1 MEKDSFSGL
10 LKRGRTGYTISPRY
24 GISSPTPF
32 QQPFFFLLTSFACL
46 VTIGLLQSCNRVEKP
61 AAIAKLADKLPET
74 VDYNLH
80 VKPILSDK
88 CFFCHGPDKNSQ
100 KAGLELA
107 TPEGAMAAL
116 KKAKGKHAI
125 VPGDLANSEVY
136 HRIITADEHEMMPPK
151 ASNRVLSD
159 YEKAVLIKW
168 IEQGAEYK
176 PHWAL
181 IKPQKLDLPTVTD
194 ARWPK
199 NGIDNFVLQK
209 MEEKG
214 LKPAPEADKETLL
227 RRVSLDLTGLPPT
240 LAELDAFLADTS
252 PNAYEKVVNRL
263 LESPHYGEKMAVDW
277 LDLARYADTHGY
289 TVDRY
294 RPMWPWRDWVIKSFN
309 QNQPFSQFLTWQL
322 AGDLLPQ
329 PSREQRL
336 ATGFNRNHS
345 QNTEGGIINEEFR
358 VEYVADRTNTLGT
371 AMLGITVECARCHD
385 HKFDPISQKDYYS
398 LFAFF
403 NNVDE
408 AGQISWDDAMPV
420 PTMLLSE
427 KKQDSLLT
435 FIDTKIKSAETAL
448 NQTKQAEQTAFTQWQ
463 ANTGNNIAFD
473 LRKGLQARFTFD
485 KLVDGKFVSDVS
497 STDKGTVLEPV
508 LAAGKFGQAFHSNG
522 DDILNL
528 GKVGVFNRSQPF
540 SIGVWVNIPNN
551 LNKGVILHKGQGDIL
566 YNFRGYFLNIRDGK
580 AELLMA
586 HTWPYNSIIKV
597 SQQRLP
603 KQTWVQLTMT
613 YDGSS
618 KASGLKLYIDGK
630 EAAMVTEKDNLYKDI
645 IWPKGKHMGKDQPG
659 LQVGADMRGTGFKNG
674 LVDEL
679 VVYSRELTAPEVALL
694 PISTGV
700 TSPIPVKKPD
710 TKTLFPYYLAN
721 VSASYQHQRDELL
734 KLRAERNRVVEEI
747 PEIMVM
753 EDMKTP
759 RPTYLLKRGVYDAHG
774 ERVRPDVPASILP
787 FSPEFP
793 RNRLGLAKWLL
804 HPDNPLTARVVVN
817 RYWQTYFGTG
827 LQKSSNNFG
836 NQGGLPTHPELL
848 DWLAINFRESGWNV
862 KAMQKLIVLSATY
875 RQSSRG
881 TREGLAKDPENT
893 WLSRGPLSRLTAEM
907 IRDNALAASGLLST
921 KMGGPSVKPYQPEG
935 LWAVNSE
942 TYEQDKGEGL
952 YRRSLYT
959 FWRRTNPPPSMNTFD
974 APSRSYCVVQRQ
986 KTSTPLQALILL
998 NDPQFV
1004 EAAKVVAERSMSQ
1017 SKPLPDRLMEVFRL
1031 LTSRKPRPKE
1041 LAILTR
1047 LYEQEYQTFRK
1058 SPAKMQGWLQAGEH
1072 KSTGISDLPALAA
1085 GAVVASTVMNSEA
1098 FVTKH

>member
-1 MEKDSFSGL
+1 MTGL
-10 LKRGRTGYTISPRY
+10 SVIMLMPG
-24 GISSPTPF
+24 
-32 QQPFFFLLTSFACL
+32 
-46 VTIGLLQSCNRVEKP
+46 CNRVEKP
-61 AAIAKLADKLPET
+61 VAITQLADKLPET

-107 TPEGAMAAL
+107 TREGALAAL

-125 VPGDLANSEVY
+125 VPGDLAHSEVY

-181 IKPQKLDLPTVTD
+181 IKPQKQVLPVVNDT
-194 ARWPK
+194 RWPK
-199 NGIDNFVLQK
+199 NEIDYFTLSK

-214 LKPAPEADKETLL
+214 LKPSPEADKETLL

-240 LAELDAFLADTS
+240 LAEIDAFLADTS

-263 LESPHYGEKMAVDW
+263 LQSPHYGEKMAVDW

-294 RPMWPWRDWVIKSFN
+294 RAMWPWRDWVIQAFN
-309 QNQPFSQFLTWQL
+309 RNQPFSQFITWQL

-329 PSREQRL
+329 ATREQRL

-345 QNTEGGIINEEFR
+345 QNMEGGIINEEFR

-371 AMLGITVECARCHD
+371 AMLGMTVECARCHD

-408 AGQISWDDAMPV
+408 VGQISWDDAMPV

-427 KKQDSLLT
+427 KKQDSLLA
-435 FIDTKIKSAETAL
+435 FIDTNLKTAENAL
-448 NQTKQAEQTAFTQWQ
+448 AQTKQNEQKVFDQWR
-463 ANTGNNIAFD
+463 ATVGSTVTFD
-473 LRKGLQARFTFD
+473 PRKGLQARFTFD
-485 KLVDGKFVSDVS
+485 NLVKGRFVSAVNPKDS
-497 STDKGTVLEPV
+497 GTVVDPV
-508 LAAGKFGQAFHSNG
+508 LAAGKMGQAFRSNG

-528 GKVGVFNRSQPF
+528 GKVGIFHRAQPF
-540 SIGVWVNIPNN
+540 SIGVWVNIPKD

-566 YNFRGYFLNIRDGK
+566 YNFRGYFLNVRDGK

-586 HTWPYNSIIKV
+586 HTWPYNSIV
-597 SQQRLP
+597 RLSQRPLP
-603 KQTWVQLTMT
+603 KQKWIHLTMT

-618 KASGLKLYIDGK
+618 KANGLKLYVDGR
-630 EAAMVTEKDNLYKDI
+630 ETALTTEKDNLYKDI
-645 IWPKGKHMGKDQPG
+645 IWPNGKYLGKEQPG

-679 VVYSRELTAPEVALL
+679 VVYNRELTAPEIALL
-694 PISTGV
+694 AQSAGATAPTAL
-700 TSPIPVKKPD
+700 PD
-710 TKTLFPYYLAN
+710 PKLLLPYYLAN
-721 VSASYQHQRDELL
+721 VSVPYQKKRDELL
-734 KLRAERNRVVEEI
+734 KLRAERNHVVEDI

-753 EDMKTP
+753 EEMKTP
-759 RPTYLLKRGVYDAHG
+759 RPTYLLKRGVYDVHG
-774 ERVRPDVPASILP
+774 PRVRPDVPASILP
-787 FSPEFP
+787 FPSEFP

-836 NQGGLPTHPELL
+836 NQGSVPTHPELL
-848 DWLAINFRESGWNV
+848 DWLAITFRSDGWNM
-862 KAMQKLIVLSATY
+862 KAMQKLIVMSATY
-875 RQSSRG
+875 RQSSRA
-881 TREGLAKDPENT
+881 TRERLEKDPENL
-893 WLSRGPLSRLTAEM
+893 WLARGPSSRLTAEM
-907 IRDNALAASGLLST
+907 MRDNALAASGLLSQ

-935 LWAVNSE
+935 LWAVNSAV
-942 TYEQDKGEGL
+942 YEPDKGEGL

-986 KTSTPLQALILL
+986 KTSTPLQALVLL

-1004 EAAKVVAERSMSQ
+1004 EAAKVVAERTFTQQKS
-1017 SKPLPDRLMEVFRL
+1017 LPDQLTQVFRL
-1031 LTSRKPRPKE
+1031 LTNRKPIPKE
-1041 LAILTR
+1041 LTILTK
-1047 LYEQEYQTFRK
+1047 LYGQEYQKFRK
-1058 SPAKMQGWLQAGEH
+1058 SPAKMQGWLHAGEH
-1072 KSTGISDLPALAA
+1072 TSTTITDLPALAA
-1085 GAVVASTVMNSEA
+1085 SSVVASTVMNSEA

>member
-1 MEKDSFSGL
+1 MEQVMRTTLCRLCL
-10 LKRGRTGYTISPRY
+10 LLAGFG
-24 GISSPTPF
+24 
-32 QQPFFFLLTSFACL
+32 A
-46 VTIGLLQSCNRVEKP
+46 IGLMPGCRHVDKP
-61 AAIAKLADKLPET
+61 TAIVQLADKLPET

-88 CFFCHGPDKNSQ
+88 CFLCHGPDKNSQ

-107 TPEGAMAAL
+107 TREGALAAL
-116 KKAKGKHAI
+116 KKAKHKHAI
-125 VPGDLANSEVY
+125 VPGDLANSEVF
-136 HRIITADEHEMMPPK
+136 HRIVTADQQEMMPPK

-181 IKPQKLDLPTVTD
+181 IKPQKPALPTVKNT
-194 ARWPK
+194 RWPR
-199 NGIDNFVLQK
+199 NEIDYFTLSK

-214 LKPAPEADKETLL
+214 LKPSPEADKETLL

-240 LAELDAFLADTS
+240 LEEIDTFLADSS
-252 PNAYEKVVNRL
+252 PNAYEKVVDRL
-263 LESPHYGEKMAVDW
+263 LQSPQYGEKMAVDW

-294 RPMWPWRDWVIKSFN
+294 RPMWPWRDWVIQAFN
-309 QNQPFSQFLTWQL
+309 QNMPFSQFLTWQL

-329 PSREQRL
+329 PTREQRL

-345 QNTEGGIINEEFR
+345 QNAEGGIINEEYR
-358 VEYVADRTNTLGT
+358 VEYVADRTNTVGT
-371 AMLGITVECARCHD
+371 AMLGMTVECARCHD
-385 HKFDPISQKDYYS
+385 HKFDPISQQDYYS

-408 AGQISWDDAMPV
+408 VGQISWDDAMPV
-420 PTMLLSE
+420 PTMLLSTT
-427 KKQDSLLT
+427 KQDSLLR
-435 FIDTKIKSAETAL
+435 FIDTKLKRAEKAL
-448 NQTKQAEQTAFTQWQ
+448 SETKQAEQRAFEQWQ
-463 ANTGNNIAFD
+463 TSVGNPVTFD
-473 LRKGLQARFTFD
+473 PRKGLQARFTFD
-485 KLVDGKFVSDVS
+485 KLVNGQFVNEVS
-497 STDKGTVLEPV
+497 AADKGKVADPV
-508 LAAGKFGQAFHSNG
+508 LAAGKAGQAFRSNG

-528 GKVGVFNRSQPF
+528 GKVGIFHRAQPF
-540 SIGVWVNIPNN
+540 SVGVWVNIPKD

-586 HTWPYNSIIKV
+586 HTWPYNSLVRV
-597 SQQRLP
+597 SRQPLP
-603 KQTWVQLTMT
+603 KQTWVHLTMT

-618 KASGLKLYIDGK
+618 RANGLKLYVDGN
-630 EAAMVTEKDNLYKDI
+630 ETAMVTEKDNLYKDI
-645 IWPKGKHMGKDQPG
+645 IWPKGKHLGKDQPG

-679 VVYSRELTAPEVALL
+679 VVYNRELTAPEVALL
-694 PISTGV
+694 PKLVGTMAPR
-700 TSPIPVKKPD
+700 PIRLPD
-710 TKTLFPYYLAN
+710 ANSLFPYYLAN
-721 VSASYQHQRDELL
+721 VSVPYQQKRDELQ
-734 KLRAERNRVVEEI
+734 KLRTERNRLVEDV
-747 PEIMVM
+747 PEMMVM

-759 RPTYLLKRGVYDAHG
+759 RATHLLKRGAYDAPG
-774 ERVRPDVPASILP
+774 KRVRPDVPASILP

-804 HPDNPLTARVVVN
+804 HPNNPLTARVVVN

-827 LQKSSNNFG
+827 LQKTANDFG
-836 NQGGLPTHPELL
+836 NQGSLPSHPELL
-848 DWLAINFRESGWNV
+848 DWLAIKFRESVGWDM

-875 RQSSRG
+875 RQSSRA
-881 TREGLAKDPENT
+881 TRALLQKDPENV
-893 WLSRGPLSRLTAEM
+893 WLARGPMARLSAEM
-907 IRDNALAASGLLST
+907 IRDNALAASGLLA
-921 KMGGPSVKPYQPEG
+921 KKLGGPSVKPYQPEG
-935 LWAVNSE
+935 LWAVNSAV
-942 TYEQDKGEGL
+942 YEPDKGEGL

-959 FWRRTNPPPSMNTFD
+959 FWRRTNPPPSMSTFD

-986 KTSTPLQALILL
+986 KTSTPLQALVLL

-1004 EAAKVVAERSMSQ
+1004 EAARVVAERSFAQ
-1017 SKPLPDRLMEVFRL
+1017 HKPLLHQLTQVFRL
-1031 LTSRKPRPKE
+1031 LTSRKPTPKE
-1041 LAILTR
+1041 LTILTR
-1047 LYEQEYQTFRK
+1047 LYEQKYQLFTKNR
-1058 SPAKMQGWLQAGEH
+1058 AKMQGWLQAGEH
-1072 KSTGISDLPALAA
+1072 KPTGIDDLPALAA

>member
-1 MEKDSFSGL
+1 ML
-10 LKRGRTGYTISPRY
+10 TNIHQLKL
-24 GISSPTPF
+24 
-32 QQPFFFLLTSFACL
+32 FFLSLPGFGL
-46 VTIGLLQSCNRVEKP
+46 IVLLQSCHHVDKP
-61 AAIAKLADKLPET
+61 AAITQLSDQLPET

-107 TPEGAMAAL
+107 TREGALAAL
-116 KKAKGKHAI
+116 KKAKDKHAI
-125 VPGDLANSEVY
+125 VPGDLANSEIY
-136 HRIITADEHEMMPPK
+136 HRIVTADEHDMMPPK
-151 ASNRVLSD
+151 ASNRVLSN
-159 YEKAVLIKW
+159 YEKAILIKW

-194 ARWPK
+194 TRWPR
-199 NGIDNFVLQK
+199 NPIDYFVLHK

-214 LKPAPEADKETLL
+214 LKPSPEADKETLL

-240 LAELDAFLADTS
+240 LEEIDAFLADTS

-263 LESPHYGEKMAVDW
+263 IQSPHYGEKMAVDW
-277 LDLARYADTHGY
+277 LDLSRYADTHGY

-294 RPMWPWRDWVIKSFN
+294 RPMWPWRDWVIQAFN
-309 QNQPFSQFLTWQL
+309 RNQPFDQFVTWQL
-322 AGDLLPQ
+322 AGDLLPHRTVGD
-329 PSREQRL
+329 PVYREQRL

-345 QNTEGGIINEEFR
+345 QNMEGGIINEEFR

-371 AMLGITVECARCHD
+371 AMLGMTVECARCHD

-420 PTMLLSE
+420 PTMLLSD
-427 KKQDSLLT
+427 KKQDSLLA
-435 FIDTKIKSAETAL
+435 FIDTKIRSAENTL
-448 NQTKQAEQTAFTQWQ
+448 SQTARAERNAFEQWQ
-463 ANTGNNIAFD
+463 TQVGKNVTFNAQ
-473 LRKGLQARFTFD
+473 KGLQAHFTFD

-497 STDKGTVLEPV
+497 TADKGSVVDPV
-508 LAAGKFGQAFHSNG
+508 LTSGKFGQAFQSNG

-528 GKVGVFNRSQPF
+528 GKVGIFNRAQPF
-540 SIGVWVNIPNN
+540 SIGVWVNVPKD
-551 LNKGVILHKGQGDIL
+551 LKKGVILHKGQGDIL
-566 YNFRGYFLNIRDGK
+566 YNFRGYFLNVRDGK

-586 HTWPYNSIIKV
+586 HTWPYNSLGKV
-597 SQQRLP
+597 SRQLLPTQR
-603 KQTWVQLTMT
+603 WIHLTLT

-618 KASGLKLYIDGK
+618 KASGLKLYLDGK
-630 EAAMVTEKDNLYKDI
+630 EMEMVTEKDNLYKDI
-645 IWPKGKHMGKDQPG
+645 IWPQGKHLGKDQPG
-659 LQVGADMRGTGFKNG
+659 LQIGADMRGAGFKNG

-679 VVYSRELTAPEVALL
+679 VVYNRELTSPEVGLL
-694 PISTGV
+694 AQSGISSNPSVAEFPTANV
-700 TSPIPVKKPD
+700 
-710 TKTLFPYYLAN
+710 LFPYYLAN
-721 VSASYQHQRDELL
+721 VSVSYHHQRNELQ
-734 KLRAERNRVVEEI
+734 KLRTERNRVAEAI

-759 RPTYLLKRGVYDAHG
+759 RATYLLKRGVYDAHA
-774 ERVRPDVPASILP
+774 ERVRPDVPATILP
-787 FSPEFP
+787 FSPDFP

-827 LQKSSNNFG
+827 LQKSANNFG

-848 DWLAINFRESGWNV
+848 DWLAVTFREGVGGASPWNI
-862 KAMQKLIVLSATY
+862 KAIQKLIVMSATY
-875 RQSSRG
+875 RQSSRA
-881 TREGLAKDPENT
+881 TQEGLLKDPENT
-893 WLSRGPLSRLTAEM
+893 WLARGPMFRLTAEM

-921 KMGGPSVKPYQPEG
+921 KLGGPSVKPYQPEG
-935 LWAVNSE
+935 LWAVNSAV
-942 TYEQDKGEGL
+942 YEQDKGENL

-1004 EAAKVVAERSMSQ
+1004 EAAKVVAERSFAQQASL
-1017 SKPLPDRLMEVFRL
+1017 SDRLTYAFRL
-1031 LTSRKPRPKE
+1031 LTGRKPTAKE
-1041 LAILTR
+1041 IAILAR
-1047 LYEQEYQTFRK
+1047 LYDLEYQKFVK
-1058 SPAKMQGWLQAGEH
+1058 NPAKMKGWIQAGEY
-1072 KSTGISDLPALAA
+1072 KLVGNQNPPALAA
-1085 GAVVASTVMNSEA
+1085 GAVVASTIMNSEA
-1098 FVTKH
+1098 FITKH

>member
-1 MEKDSFSGL
+1 MSQSGL
-10 LKRGRTGYTISPRY
+10 L
-24 GISSPTPF
+24 
-32 QQPFFFLLTSFACL
+32 LLAGSLCFCATVL
-46 VTIGLLQSCNRVEKP
+46 MQSCGRVEKP
-61 AAIAKLADKLPET
+61 AAIVQLANKLPET

-107 TPEGAMAAL
+107 TREGALAAL
-116 KKAKGKHAI
+116 KKAKDKHAI
-125 VPGDLANSEVY
+125 VPGDLAHSEVY
-136 HRIITADEHEMMPPK
+136 QRIITADEHEMMPPK

-159 YEKAVLIKW
+159 YEKAILIKW

-181 IKPQKLDLPTVTD
+181 IKPQKSALPTVKDT
-194 ARWPK
+194 RWPK
-199 NGIDNFVLQK
+199 NEIDFFTLSK
-209 MEEKG
+209 LEEKG
-214 LKPAPEADKETLL
+214 FKPAPEADKETLL

-240 LAELDAFLADTS
+240 LEETDAFLADHS

-263 LESPHYGEKMAVDW
+263 LKSPHYGEKMAVDW

-294 RPMWPWRDWVIKSFN
+294 RPMWPWRDWVIQAFN
-309 QNQPFSQFLTWQL
+309 QNRPFSQFLTWQL
-322 AGDLLPQ
+322 AGDLLPRHTGDSI
-329 PSREQRL
+329 SREQRL
-336 ATGFNRNHS
+336 ATAFNRNHS
-345 QNTEGGIINEEFR
+345 QNMEGGIINEEFR

-371 AMLGITVECARCHD
+371 AMLGMTVECARCHD

-408 AGQISWDDAMPV
+408 VGQISWDDAMPV

-427 KKQDSLLT
+427 KKQDSLLA
-435 FIDTKIKSAETAL
+435 FIDTNIKTAERTL
-448 NQTKQAEQTAFTQWQ
+448 DQTQRTEQTAFAQWQ
-463 ANTGNNIAFD
+463 TTLGTNVAFD
-473 LRKGLQARFTFD
+473 PKKGLQARFTFD
-485 KLVDGKFVSDVS
+485 KLVDGTFVSEVS
-497 STDKGTVLEPV
+497 TVDKGTVVDPV
-508 LAAGKFGQAFHSNG
+508 LASGKFGQAFRSNG

-528 GKVGVFNRSQPF
+528 GKVGVFHRAQPF
-540 SIGVWVNIPNN
+540 SIGVWVNIPKD

-586 HTWPYNSIIKV
+586 HTWPYNSIVRV
-597 SQQRLP
+597 SRQFLP
-603 KQTWVQLTMT
+603 KQQWIHLTMT

-618 KASGLKLYIDGK
+618 QANGLKLYVDGR
-630 EAAMVTEKDNLYKDI
+630 EVAMVTEKDNLYKDI
-645 IWPKGKHMGKDQPG
+645 IWPKGKHLGKEQPG
-659 LQVGADMRGTGFKNG
+659 LQIGADMRGSGFKNG

-694 PISTGV
+694 PQSAG
-700 TSPIPVKKPD
+700 TSPSNVTTLPN
-710 TKTLFPYYLAN
+710 TKSLFPYYLAN
-721 VSASYQHQRDELL
+721 VSVPYQQKRNELL
-734 KLRAERNRVVEEI
+734 KLRTERNRVVEDI
-747 PEIMVM
+747 PEMMVM

-759 RPTYLLKRGVYDAHG
+759 RPTYLLKRGVYDARG
-774 ERVRPDVPASILP
+774 TQVRPDVPATILP

-804 HPDNPLTARVVVN
+804 HPDNPLTARVAVN

-836 NQGGLPTHPELL
+836 NQGSLPTHPELL
-848 DWLAINFRESGWNV
+848 DWLAVTFQESGWNM
-862 KAMQKLIVLSATY
+862 KAMQKRIVMSATY
-875 RQSSRG
+875 RQSSRAN
-881 TREGLAKDPENT
+881 RELLDKDPENV
-893 WLSRGPLSRLTAEM
+893 WLARGPMSRLTAEM
-907 IRDNALAASGLLST
+907 IRDNALAASGLLAT
-921 KMGGPSVKPYQPEG
+921 KIGGPSVKPYQPEG
-935 LWAVNSE
+935 LWSVNSAV
-942 TYEQDKGEGL
+942 YEQDKGEGL

-986 KTSTPLQALILL
+986 KTSTPLQALVLL

-1004 EAAKVVAERSMSQ
+1004 EAAKVVAERVFAQ
-1017 SKPLPDRLMEVFRL
+1017 RNALPDQLIKIFRL
-1031 LTSRKPRPKE
+1031 LTNRKPTAKE
-1041 LAILTR
+1041 LAVLNR
-1047 LYEQEYQTFRK
+1047 LYEQEHRTFTRNR
-1058 SPAKMQGWLQAGEH
+1058 AKMQGWLQAGEH
-1072 KSTGISDLPALAA
+1072 KLTGVTDLPALAA

-1098 FVTKH
+1098 FITRH

>member
-1 MEKDSFSGL
+1 MGRTTPVRTRPLSLLLLAGL
-10 LKRGRTGYTISPRY
+10 LCFCAIAL
-24 GISSPTPF
+24 I
-32 QQPFFFLLTSFACL
+32 
-46 VTIGLLQSCNRVEKP
+46 QSCGRVEKP
-61 AAIAKLADKLPET
+61 ASIVQLAEKLPET

-107 TPEGAMAAL
+107 TREGALAAL
-116 KKAKGKHAI
+116 KKAKDKHAI
-125 VPGDLANSEVY
+125 VPGDLAHSEVY
-136 HRIITADEHEMMPPK
+136 QRIITADEHEMMPPK
-151 ASNRVLSD
+151 ASNRVLTD

-181 IKPQKLDLPTVTD
+181 IKPKKSALPAVKDTL
-194 ARWPK
+194 WPK
-199 NGIDNFVLQK
+199 NEIDQFTLSK

-214 LKPAPEADKETLL
+214 LKPSPEADKETLL

-240 LAELDAFLADTS
+240 LEETDAFLADHS

-263 LESPHYGEKMAVDW
+263 LQSRHYGEKMAVDW

-294 RPMWPWRDWVIKSFN
+294 RPMWPWRDWVIQAFN
-309 QNQPFSQFLTWQL
+309 QNRPFSQFLTWQL
-322 AGDLLPQ
+322 AGDLLPHQ
-329 PSREQRL
+329 TGDPVTREQRL
-336 ATGFNRNHS
+336 ATAFNRNHS
-345 QNTEGGIINEEFR
+345 QNMEGGIINEEYR

-371 AMLGITVECARCHD
+371 AMLGMTVECARCHD

-408 AGQISWDDAMPV
+408 VGQISWDDAMPV

-427 KKQDSLLT
+427 KKQDSLLA
-435 FIDTKIKSAETAL
+435 FIDTRIKTVERAL
-448 NQTKQAEQTAFTQWQ
+448 DQTQRTEQKTFVHWQ
-463 ANTGNNIAFD
+463 STLGNNTVFD
-473 LRKGLQARFTFD
+473 SKKRLQARFTFD

-497 STDKGTVLEPV
+497 KTDQGTVVDPV
-508 LAAGKFGQAFHSNG
+508 LAPGKFGRAFRSNG

-528 GKVGVFNRSQPF
+528 GKVGIFHRAQPF
-540 SIGVWVNIPNN
+540 SIGVWVNIPND

-566 YNFRGYFLNIRDGK
+566 YNFRGYFLNVRDGK

-586 HTWPYNSIIKV
+586 HTWPYNSIVRV
-597 SQQRLP
+597 SRQSLP
-603 KQTWVQLTMT
+603 KQQWIHLTMT

-618 KASGLKLYIDGK
+618 QANGLKLYVDGR

-645 IWPKGKHMGKDQPG
+645 VWPKGKHLGKEQPG

-679 VVYSRELTAPEVALL
+679 VVYNRELTAPEISLL
-694 PISTGV
+694 AQSTGPNPNNI
-700 TSPIPVKKPD
+700 TTLPN
-710 TKTLFPYYLAN
+710 TKSLFPYYLAN
-721 VSASYQHQRDELL
+721 VSVPYQQKRDELL
-734 KLRAERNRVVEEI
+734 KLRTERNRVVEAI
-747 PEIMVM
+747 PEMMVM
-753 EDMKTP
+753 EEMKTP
-759 RPTYLLKRGVYDAHG
+759 RPTYLLKRGVYDARG
-774 ERVRPDVPASILP
+774 PQVRPDVPATILP

-804 HPDNPLTARVVVN
+804 HPDNPLTARVAVN
-817 RYWQTYFGTG
+817 RYWQTYFGSG

-836 NQGGLPTHPELL
+836 NQGSLPTHPELL
-848 DWLAINFRESGWNV
+848 DWLAVTFRQTGWNM
-862 KAMQKLIVLSATY
+862 KAMQKLIVMSATY
-875 RQSSRG
+875 RQSSRA
-881 TREGLAKDPENT
+881 TRELLNKDPENV
-893 WLSRGPLSRLTAEM
+893 WLARGPMSRLTAEM
-907 IRDNALAASGLLST
+907 IRDNALAASGLLVT
-921 KMGGPSVKPYQPEG
+921 KIGGPSVKPYQPEG
-935 LWAVNSE
+935 LWSVNSAV
-942 TYEQDKGEGL
+942 YEQDKGEGL

-986 KTSTPLQALILL
+986 KTSTPLQALVLL

-1004 EAAKVVAERSMSQ
+1004 EAAKVIAERVFAQ
-1017 SKPLPDRLMEVFRL
+1017 RNALPDQLTQLFRL
-1031 LTSRKPRPKE
+1031 LTNRKPTSSE
-1041 LAILTR
+1041 LTVLNR
-1047 LYEQEYQTFRK
+1047 LYEQEYRLFANNR
-1058 SPAKMQGWLQAGEH
+1058 AKMQGWLQVGDH
-1072 KSTGISDLPALAA
+1072 KSTGVTDLPALAA

-1098 FVTKH
+1098 FITKH